1 MADLTVYAEALIAV
15 TARAFYDDEVVCLI
29 DVLLRDKYLRDDD
42 MGPRLQLPA
51 KKLRATLQFLTDEH
65 LVRSELVDDLEQ
77 GGSQNTKFYYL
88 DYCRAVHSIRWR
100 VHLLQNQLKDAE
112 RQARSSSFYYCPG
125 YKDRRCNGRYTEEEA
140 QQVLDDDSGLFLCR
154 ECAQNYLFD
163 PHSPPKATYTLQL
176 VDNTA
181 ELRRAM
187 DHLRRVTVQLSAKF
201 IGNQQLRAGVYDL
214 LQKVRG
220 GSKGGGARGGGAPP
234 LPITSNL
241 PSENFQLGVGS
252 QRLAGTGRTWGQ
264 RVQKLQEQGVAA
276 SAEQAKSYLVSGS
289 SSAGGR
295 VGGGLDGDLL
305 FLKNALGYEMQF
317 TVEKGGGARA
327 QVLASKR
334 RRRRKLL
341 DAAASRVGAALP
353 LYLRVEESRKR
364 KRQAEAREQQE
375 QEKKGGRKLMKAGAT
390 LDFLHDNIGRN
401 ALEDRNVSPA
411 AASQEEE
418 EEVPELEVEAPE
430 HTEIVLVDDTEDLR
444 QFSDETRLISFQ
456 SQYQM
461 EVDRQS
467 RLLQLPPEPTSTSL
481 AMSSPTSSAAIAAGR
496 TTTRTCRGKM
506 ERSCFF
512 KLYMLRGIQYN
523 YYFFLPQ

>member
-51 KKLRATLQFLTDEH
+51 KKLRATLEFLQKEH

-77 GGSQNTKFYYL
+77 GGSQNTKFWYL
-88 DYCRAVHSIRWR
+88 DYCRAVHSIRLR
-100 VHLLQNQLKDAE
+100 VHLLQNQLQDAE
-112 RQARSSSFYYCPG
+112 MQARSSSFYYCPG
-125 YKDRRCNGRYTEEEA
+125 YKSRRCNGRYTEEEA
-140 QQVLDDDSGLFLCR
+140 QQVLDHNSGLFLCR
-154 ECAQNYLFD
+154 ECARNYEFD
-163 PHSPPKATYTLQL
+163 PHAPPKATYTLQL

-201 IGNQQLRAGVYDL
+201 IGRQQLRPGVFDL

-220 GSKGGGARGGGAPP
+220 GSKGGGRGGAPP
-234 LPITSNL
+234 LPIISNL
-241 PSENFQLGVGS
+241 PSENFQVGIGS
-252 QRLAGTGRTWGQ
+252 KRLAGTGRTWGQ

-276 SAEQAKSYLVSGS
+276 SAEQAKTYLVSGS
-289 SSAGGR
+289 GSAAGR

-364 KRQAEAREQQE
+364 KAEAVAREQQE
-375 QEKKGGRKLMKAGAT
+375 QVEKGGRKLMKAGAT

-401 ALEDRNVSPA
+401 ALEDRNVNVV
-411 AASQEEE
+411 SQEEE
-418 EEVPELEVEAPE
+418 EEVPELELEAPE
-430 HTEIVLVDDTEDLR
+430 HTEIVLVDDMEDLR
-444 QFSDETRLISFQ
+444 QVSDEMRLISFQ
-456 SQYQM
+456 SQYQA

-467 RLLQLPPEPTSTSL
+467 RLLHLPPEPTSTSL
-481 AMSSPTSSAAIAAGR
+481 AMSSPTSSAAN
-496 TTTRTCRGKM
+496 
-506 ERSCFF
+506 RSRSDNDEDVPWEDGEEPLF
-512 KLYMLRGIQYN
+512 
-523 YYFFLPQ
+523 